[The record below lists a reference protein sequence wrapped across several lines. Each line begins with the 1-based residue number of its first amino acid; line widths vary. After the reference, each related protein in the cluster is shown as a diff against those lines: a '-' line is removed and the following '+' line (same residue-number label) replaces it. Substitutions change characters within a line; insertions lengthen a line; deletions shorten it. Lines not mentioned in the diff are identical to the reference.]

1 MLFFP
6 IRFNVISF
14 RMTFWQVAG
23 VCILSTQG
31 AVVIVVR
38 LCGAKETLI
47 HLILL
52 SLLLVLSRVR
62 IAESKRCILVFM
74 LLGI

>member
-1 MLFFP
+1 M
-6 IRFNVISF
+6 
-14 RMTFWQVAG
+14 
-23 VCILSTQG
+23 CILSTQG

-47 HLILL
+47 HLILF

-62 IAESKRCILVFM
+62 IAESRRCILVFM